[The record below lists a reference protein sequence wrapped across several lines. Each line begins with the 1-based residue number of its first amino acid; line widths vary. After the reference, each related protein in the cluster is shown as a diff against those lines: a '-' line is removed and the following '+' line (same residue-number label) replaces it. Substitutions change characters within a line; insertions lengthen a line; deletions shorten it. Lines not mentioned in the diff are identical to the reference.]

1 MELGLILTSVWLGI
15 LTSISPCTLT
25 TNIAAV
31 SYIGQKVGRPHYVM
45 WSGLFYMLGRTT
57 LYTLL
62 GLLLSFGFSSIPIV
76 SQFLQVNMPY
86 IVAPSLIIIGLMILD
101 ILKIPGFGFNIKKSS
116 ENEKRGLLKSFGL
129 GMLFAMAL
137 CPVSAALFLGNL
149 IQTHGNVLAMIL
161 YGIGTGLPVLLFA
174 FILAFSVKNIARI
187 HSKII
192 VFEKW
197 ARKITGIVF
206 VLGGIYYSVTT
217 FGISLNILSWFTYLA
232 DYITYGLLSLNPT
245 TYLSRAVHFFIEDV
259 TKILFLLFLVTY
271 LVSFFRS
278 YLNPEKVRDY
288 LKNKPK
294 WLAYLFAVILGSVTP
309 FCSCSSI
316 PLFIGFVEA
325 GIPFGVTMSFLITS
339 PLINEVAIVILGAS
353 LGWHVTV
360 IYLITGM
367 TIGLIGGLIMERLH
381 LEKYVED
388 YVYKIKVNKNNL
400 TQVKETLRERSKYA
414 IQYSLKIINKV
425 WPYIIIGVGIGAF
438 MHGFVPQS
446 FMEKYLSSNNLLAV
460 PMAVLLGIPLYS
472 NAIGIIPIAEVLLTK
487 GVPIGTVFAMMM
499 SIVAISL
506 PELIILRKVMK
517 PKLLMYFALLLFIMI
532 VFMGYFYNIVL

>member
-57 LYTLL
+57 LYTFL

-187 HSKII
+187 HSKIV

-206 VLGGIYYSVTT
+206 LLGGIYYSVTT
-217 FGISLNILSWFTYLA
+217 FGINLNVLSWFTYLA

-245 TYLSRAVHFFIEDV
+245 TYLSSAVHFFIEDV
-259 TKILFLLFLVTY
+259 TKILFLLFFVTY

-339 PLINEVAIVILGAS
+339 PLINEVAIVILGTS

-367 TIGLIGGLIMERLH
+367 IIGLLGGLIMERMH

-388 YVYKIKVNKNNL
+388 YVYKIKVNKNNM
-400 TQVKETLRERSKYA
+400 TQIKETLREKSKYA
-414 IQYSLKIINKV
+414 IQYSWNIINKV
-425 WPYIIIGVGIGAF
+425 WPYIIIGVVIGAF

-446 FMEKYLSSNNLLAV
+446 FMERYLSSNNLLAV

-506 PELIILRKVMK
+506 PELIILRKVIK
-517 PKLLMYFALLLFIMI
+517 PRLLIYFALMLFVMI
-532 VFMGYFYNIVL
+532 VFIGYFYNIVL

>member
-1 MELGLILTSVWLGI
+1 
-15 LTSISPCTLT
+15 
-25 TNIAAV
+25 
-31 SYIGQKVGRPHYVM
+31 
-45 WSGLFYMLGRTT
+45 
-57 LYTLL
+57 
-62 GLLLSFGFSSIPIV
+62 
-76 SQFLQVNMPY
+76 
-86 IVAPSLIIIGLMILD
+86 MILD

-116 ENEKRGLLKSFGL
+116 ENEKRGLLKSFGR

-259 TKILFLLFLVTY
+259 TKILFLLFFVTY

-339 PLINEVAIVILGAS
+339 PLINEVAIVILGTS

-367 TIGLIGGLIMERLH
+367 IIGLMGGLIMERMH

-388 YVYKIKVNKNNL
+388 YVYKIKVNKNNV
-400 TQVKETLRERSKYA
+400 TQIKETLREKSKYA
-414 IQYSLKIINKV
+414 IQYSWNIINKV

-446 FMEKYLSSNNLLAV
+446 FMERYLSSNNLLAV

-517 PKLLMYFALLLFIMI
+517 PKLLIYFALLLFVMI
-532 VFMGYFYNIVL
+532 VFIGYFYNIVL

>member
-57 LYTLL
+57 LYTFL

-187 HSKII
+187 HSKIV

-206 VLGGIYYSVTT
+206 LLGGIYYSVTT
-217 FGISLNILSWFTYLA
+217 FGINLNVLSWFTYLA

-245 TYLSRAVHFFIEDV
+245 TYLSSAVHFFIEDV
-259 TKILFLLFLVTY
+259 TKILFLLFFVTY

-339 PLINEVAIVILGAS
+339 PLINEVAIVILGTS
-353 LGWHVTV
+353 LGWHFTV

-367 TIGLIGGLIMERLH
+367 IIGLLGGLIMERMH

-400 TQVKETLRERSKYA
+400 TQIKETLREKSKYA
-414 IQYSLKIINKV
+414 IQYSWNIINKV
-425 WPYIIIGVGIGAF
+425 WPYIIIGVVIGAF

-446 FMEKYLSSNNLLAV
+446 FMERYLSSNNLLAV

-517 PKLLMYFALLLFIMI
+517 PRLLIYFALMLFVMI
-532 VFMGYFYNIVL
+532 VFIGYFYNIVL

>member
-259 TKILFLLFLVTY
+259 TKILFLLFFVTY

-339 PLINEVAIVILGAS
+339 PLINEVAIVILGTS

-367 TIGLIGGLIMERLH
+367 IIGLMGGLIMERMH

-388 YVYKIKVNKNNL
+388 YVYKIKVNKNNV
-400 TQVKETLRERSKYA
+400 TQIKETLREKSKYA
-414 IQYSLKIINKV
+414 IQYSWNIINKV

-446 FMEKYLSSNNLLAV
+446 FMERYLSSNNLLAV

-517 PKLLMYFALLLFIMI
+517 PKLLIYFALMLFVMI
-532 VFMGYFYNIVL
+532 VFIGYFYNIVL

>member
-101 ILKIPGFGFNIKKSS
+101 ILKIPVFGFNIKKSS

-187 HSKII
+187 HSKIV

-206 VLGGIYYSVTT
+206 LLGGIYYSVTT
-217 FGISLNILSWFTYLA
+217 FGINLNVLSWFTYLA
-232 DYITYGLLSLNPT
+232 DYITYGLLSLNPI
-245 TYLSRAVHFFIEDV
+245 TYLSSAVHFFIEDV
-259 TKILFLLFLVTY
+259 TKILFLLFFVTY

-339 PLINEVAIVILGAS
+339 PLINEVAIVILGTS

-367 TIGLIGGLIMERLH
+367 IIGLMGGLIMERMH

-388 YVYKIKVNKNNL
+388 YVYKIKVNKNNM
-400 TQVKETLRERSKYA
+400 TQIKETLREKSKYA
-414 IQYSLKIINKV
+414 IQYSWNIINKV

-446 FMEKYLSSNNLLAV
+446 FMERYLSSNNLLAV

-472 NAIGIIPIAEVLLTK
+472 NAIGIIPIAEILLTK

-517 PKLLMYFALLLFIMI
+517 PRLLIYFALMLFVMI
-532 VFMGYFYNIVL
+532 VFIGYFYNIVL